1 MGNIGVGVPEG
12 VPEGVPDGS
21 VGPGFEVALSCHQYC
36 TKCYLFVHSSLS
48 PPLSPLTS
56 LIPELEHI

>member
-1 MGNIGVGVPEG
+1 MPDAARSCCCIGPFGGIVGCGMGNIGVGVPEG

-36 TKCYLFVHSSLS
+36 TKCY
-48 PPLSPLTS
+48 
-56 LIPELEHI
+56 